1 MNASTR
7 PEAPSA
13 RTVGV
18 VDDAALIDFVYA
30 EARAIDEKRFDEW
43 QDMFADDGRYWIP
56 LTRGQPDGRLHTSLM
71 YEDKLLLKVRVERL
85 RSPNAFSQAEPSW
98 CQHVLQQPRVESRD
112 DAAGTY
118 VVRTP
123 FVYAESQ
130 RDQQQFYAGV
140 AWHHLALVDGR
151 LRIRVKKVELLN
163 CDAALPSI
171 QLFP

>member
-7 PEAPSA
+7 PEAAVRPA
-13 RTVGV
+13 A
-18 VDDAALIDFVYA
+18 VDDAALVAFVYA

-43 QDMFADDGRYWIP
+43 QDMFTEDGRYWIP

-71 YEDKLLLKVRVERL
+71 YEDRLLLKVRVERL
-85 RSPNAFSQAEPSW
+85 RSPNAFSQAAPSW

-130 RDQQQFYAGV
+130 ANHQEFYAGV
-140 AWHHLALVDGR
+140 AWHHLAIVGGQLKMR
-151 LRIRVKKVELLN
+151 MKKVELLN
-163 CDAALPSI
+163 CDATLPSI